1 MPQPSSISRR
11 ISSCINYARA
21 GDYEAAM
28 VNYFPALDKTAKRR
42 RPKDGV
48 GARIRRFISDQEA
61 IITAIA
67 TGNILQNISVNGVT
81 FPEAIYKFGRTPIAH
96 EGELDPRLT
105 FNDTGSLQIGNT
117 WNLPSS
123 YITGLCVAVI
133 SAPENMQEFI
143 EAPLRLSIFGREF
156 QINELWGAEPL
167 VKKIIA
173 DAFQNPH
180 LFD

>member
-11 ISSCINYARA
+11 IQACIKYANA
-21 GDYEAAM
+21 GEYESAM
-28 VNYFPALDKTAKRR
+28 VNFFPALDKTAKKR
-42 RPKDGV
+42 RPKCGV
-48 GARIRRFISDQEA
+48 GERIRRFISDQEA

-67 TGNILQNISVNGVT
+67 TGHIFQNISMNGVS
-81 FPEAIYKFGRTPIAH
+81 FPEAIYKFGRTPIVH

-105 FNDTGSLQIGNT
+105 FNDAGGLQIGNT

-123 YITGLCVAVI
+123 YITGLCVGVMVAQ
-133 SAPENMQEFI
+133 ENAQEFI
-143 EAPLRLSIFGREF
+143 NAPLRLIIFGNEF

-173 DAFQNPH
+173 DAFRNPR

>member
-11 ISSCINYARA
+11 IQSCINYVSA
-21 GDYEAAM
+21 GDYESAM
-28 VNYFPALDKTAKRR
+28 VNF
-42 RPKDGV
+42 
-48 GARIRRFISDQEA
+48 
-61 IITAIA
+61 TAIA
-67 TGNILQNISVNGVT
+67 TGHVFRNIFVNGVS
-81 FPEAIYKFGRTPIAH
+81 FPEAMYKFGRTPIAH

-105 FNDTGSLQIGNT
+105 FNDAGALQIGNT

-123 YITGLCVAVI
+123 YITGLCVGVMVAQ
-133 SAPENMQEFI
+133 ENTQEFI
-143 EAPLRLSIFGREF
+143 NAPLSLTIFGHEF

-173 DAFQNPH
+173 DAFRNPH

>member
-1 MPQPSSISRR
+1 MPQNSSISRR
-11 ISSCINYARA
+11 IQSCINYANA
-21 GDYEAAM
+21 SNYESAM
-28 VNYFPALDKTAKRR
+28 VNFFPALDKTAKRR

-48 GARIRRFISDQEA
+48 GERIRRFISDQEA
-61 IITAIA
+61 IITAVA
-67 TGNILQNISVNGVT
+67 TGNVFRNFFVNGVS

-105 FNDTGSLQIGNT
+105 FNDAGDLQIGST

-123 YITGLCVAVI
+123 YITGLCVGVMVAQ
-133 SAPENMQEFI
+133 ENTQEFI
-143 EAPLRLSIFGREF
+143 NAPLSLTIFGHEF

-173 DAFQNPH
+173 DAFRNPH